1 MDPRGLEQWALR
13 LLALRSNQLSYETV
27 THAVDHYCA
36 AMLAEGGRVKPRHAA
51 RRREH
56 KSASR
61 GSSTRPQEYMTYAP
75 SVAIFA
81 TPLAAPLFHQPT
93 PGTAQH
99 RPAFCYPDRHDAG
112 HARFHFPHAFHPLL
126 VPAISTT
133 ASDHLGKVR
142 TS

>member
-36 AMLAEGGRVKPRHAA
+36 AMLAEGGRVIG
-51 RRREH
+51 E
-56 KSASR
+56 R
-61 GSSTRPQEYMTYAP
+61 GSSTRPQEYVTYAP
-75 SVAIFA
+75 SIVIFA

-126 VPAISTT
+126 LPTISTT

-142 TS
+142 MS